1 MEQLRLRILR
11 FGGVHGRAIIIAAMT
26 RESMEYDVVV
36 VGGGPAGLSGAIRL
50 KQLAAERGKDVSV
63 CVLEKGSEIGAHILS
78 GAVMDPR
85 AMDELFPDWKSMGA
99 PLTTPVSED
108 RFMFLTE
115 TGATKTPN
123 WMLPGCFQNHGNYI
137 ISLANVTRWLGQ
149 QAEALGVEIFPGFAA
164 AEVLYHE
171 DGSVKGVATGDMGVA
186 RDGKQTDAYQQGMEL
201 HARYTFFAEGCRGSL
216 GKQIE
221 AKFNLRKDA
230 DPQVYGIG
238 LKELWEIPPE
248 KHKPGLVVHTAG
260 WPLDAHTYGG
270 SFLYHMENNQVA
282 VGFVVGLGY
291 TNPYLSPYEEF
302 QRYKTHASIRGFFE
316 GGKRIAYGARAIAA
330 GGLQSLPKL
339 IFPGGA
345 LLGDDAGFLNAS
357 RIKGSHCAIKSGMMA
372 AEAAF
377 DAVVA
382 DRRSDE
388 LTAYPEAYSQSWLFD
403 ELYRARNFKP
413 WMAKGLYLG
422 TLMFGVDQVV
432 FGGKAPWT
440 LHHDHSDHET
450 LKKKTEVEPI
460 KYPKPDGVLTFDRL
474 SSVFISNTNHTEDQ
488 PIHLTLKDASVPVNV
503 NLELYDAP
511 EQRYCPAGVYEIM
524 RDDNGANPRLQIN
537 AQNCVHCKTCDIK
550 DPTQNIVW
558 VTPEGGGGPNYPN
571 M

>member
-123 WMLPGCFQNHGNYI
+123 WMLPGCFQSHGNYV

-201 HARYTFFAEGCRGSL
+201 HARYTFFAEGCRGNL
-216 GKQIE
+216 GKQLE

-339 IFPGGA
+339 TFPGGA